1 MEKTV
6 FLFNRHPDRSRE
18 NFAHHYIHNHAPLG
32 ARLTRSLRGYTVNIV
47 ETPGGP
53 DAVTEHWLSSASD
66 LLTPSIAYATQADF
80 DAVVADDRTLFSDS
94 ILHVVV
100 EETFPVGSKDP
111 GVAPGT
117 ATPGFKL
124 IWLYRSPDDAPPPPA
139 GARRVVD
146 NRVGYRLVFENG
158 ERRRIEPE
166 YALIRMAWV
175 DRPEDVGEIA
185 KSALVTREYP
195 FIDAPVWIAE

>member
-53 DAVTEHWLSSASD
+53 DAVTEHWMSAASD
-66 LLTPSIAYATQADF
+66 LLTPSIAYATQEEF

-94 ILHVVV
+94 ILYVVV
-100 EETFPVGSKDP
+100 EESYPLGGKDP
-111 GVAPGT
+111 TVPPGT
-117 ATPGFKL
+117 VTPGLKL
-124 IWLYRSPDDAPPPPA
+124 IWLYHSADDAPPPPA

-146 NRVGYRLVFENG
+146 NRVGYRLVFEGG
-158 ERRRIEPE
+158 ERKRVEPD
-166 YALIRMAWV
+166 YMLIRMAWV
-175 DRPEDVGEIA
+175 DRPGDVGEIA
-185 KSALVTREYP
+185 KGALVTREFP
-195 FIDAPVWIAE
+195 FIEAPSWRAE

>member
-47 ETPGGP
+47 ETPGAP
-53 DAVTEHWLSSASD
+53 DAVTEHWLSAASD
-66 LLTPSIAYATQADF
+66 LLTPSIAYATQGDF

-94 ILHVVV
+94 ILYVVV
-100 EETFPVGSKDP
+100 EETCRVGRKDP
-111 GVAPGT
+111 DVPPGM
-117 ATPGFKL
+117 ATPGAKL
-124 IWLYRSPDDAPPPPA
+124 IWLWRSADEAPPPPV

-146 NRVGYRLVFENG
+146 NRVGYRLVFEDG
-158 ERRRIEPE
+158 ERKRVEPE
-166 YALIRMAWV
+166 HTFIRMAWF
-175 DRPEDVGEIA
+175 DRPVVDGEVA
-185 KSALVTREYP
+185 NGALVTKEYP
-195 FIDAPVWIAE
+195 FIEAPAWLAG